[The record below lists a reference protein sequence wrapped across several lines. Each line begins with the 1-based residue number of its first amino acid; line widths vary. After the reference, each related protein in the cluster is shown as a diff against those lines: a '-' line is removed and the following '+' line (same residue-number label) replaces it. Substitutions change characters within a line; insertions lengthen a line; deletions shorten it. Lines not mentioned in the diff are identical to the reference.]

1 MADVAHQMGLA
12 ATIQATPAVAL
23 GAYEM
28 TPVEVAAGYTI
39 FANNGVRAE
48 PMFLTNVVAAD
59 GSELERNS
67 PKIRPALD
75 PRVSYLVTSL
85 MEDVIN
91 RGTGATVRARGFTAP
106 AAGKTGTSRDGWF
119 AGFTSNLVCVVWV
132 GFDDNRDL
140 GLSGTNAAAPI
151 WAELMK
157 RAINL
162 PEYHQ
167 VRPLDPPAGITEAMV
182 DPTTG
187 GLATP
192 ACPNPREEVFVAG
205 TEPTQFCTVHGNGMA
220 MQAPPVAWLAHLFG
234 KREPEPPPGS
244 TPAGQKANGTGG
256 TPPPA
261 PDQPADPKQKRK
273 KACCTRFLVSLETA
287 KKLRNHQSQIPKS
300 NS

>member
-1 MADVAHQMGLA
+1 MWQHQMGLA
-12 ATIQATPAVAL
+12 STIQATPAVAL

-28 TPVEVAAGYTI
+28 TPVEVTAGYTI

-48 PMFLTNVVAAD
+48 PMFLTEVVAAD

-67 PKIRPALD
+67 PKLRPALD
-75 PRVSYLVTSL
+75 PRVAYLVTSL

-151 WAELMK
+151 WAEVMK
-157 RAINL
+157 RAIAL
-162 PEYHQ
+162 PEYHL
-167 VRPLDPPAGITEAMV
+167 VRPLEPPAGITEAMV
-182 DPTTG
+182 DPQTG
-187 GLATP
+187 ELATP

-244 TPAGQKANGTGG
+244 TPVGQKANGTSG
-256 TPPPA
+256 TPAAA
-261 PDQPADPKQKRK
+261 PGSA
-273 KACCTRFLVSLETA
+273 
-287 KKLRNHQSQIPKS
+287 H
-300 NS
+300 